1 MASNTVKGYTTTK
14 DINNMNKTTSSPFK
28 STLGTFKAEEAI
40 IWMVGEDGVITFCE
54 GDGLPL
60 LDLNVGEMI
69 GKSIYDVFEQS
80 TQVEECIGKAFNGSS
95 CHVFEEIEGF
105 LWKIWCYPYHDATGV
120 VIGVWLVFVNHTDQ
134 YHRDRM
140 QQIILDLSTT
150 LRKVEKHADMPAVIL
165 DQIMGIMVADT
176 AMLFTRVG
184 IKGEMRIELGRGAWS
199 RWSGLIINEEETTF
213 PGEQI
218 RSVIQQGK
226 PYIGKDTYFG
236 LNEGDGLFVVGLP
249 LLVQGRIIGALWI
262 GRKRQFTEYEISLFE
277 EIGDIVSNMIHVST
291 QYNTTQRRLQHLV
304 ALHNIYRAISSS
316 LDLGVTIKVIL
327 EQVVTQLGVHAAAV
341 YHTIPVTNN
350 LAFVAGRG
358 FRTMTFNR
366 THLQLGEGLAGKVAI
381 TRKMTYISDLR
392 EVTQGLSR
400 QELFSR
406 EGFVSY
412 FGVPLIVKG
421 QVNGV
426 MEIYHRERLNPGS
439 EWLDFL
445 DTLAAQAAIAVDNA
459 DLFNNLQRTN
469 AELSVAY
476 DSTLDGWVRALDLRD
491 RETEGHTKRVTDLT
505 LRLARALGVREM
517 DIVHVRRGALL
528 HDIGKMA
535 IPDEILFKPGPL
547 NDAEWEIMHKHP
559 IYAYELLSP
568 IRFLKPALDIP
579 YYHHEKW
586 DGSGYP
592 FGLKGEQIPRTARI
606 FAVIDVWDALRSD
619 RPYRKAWSDN
629 DARAYIR
636 ENAGIHFEPE
646 IVDMFF
652 RLF

>member
-1 MASNTVKGYTTTK
+1 
-14 DINNMNKTTSSPFK
+14 
-28 STLGTFKAEEAI
+28 
-40 IWMVGEDGVITFCE
+40 
-54 GDGLPL
+54 
-60 LDLNVGEMI
+60 
-69 GKSIYDVFEQS
+69 
-80 TQVEECIGKAFNGSS
+80 
-95 CHVFEEIEGF
+95 
-105 LWKIWCYPYHDATGV
+105 
-120 VIGVWLVFVNHTDQ
+120 
-134 YHRDRM
+134 
-140 QQIILDLSTT
+140 
-150 LRKVEKHADMPAVIL
+150 
-165 DQIMGIMVADT
+165 
-176 AMLFTRVG
+176 
-184 IKGEMRIELGRGAWS
+184 
-199 RWSGLIINEEETTF
+199 
-213 PGEQI
+213 
-218 RSVIQQGK
+218 
-226 PYIGKDTYFG
+226 
-236 LNEGDGLFVVGLP
+236 
-249 LLVQGRIIGALWI
+249 
-262 GRKRQFTEYEISLFE
+262 
-277 EIGDIVSNMIHVST
+277 
-291 QYNTTQRRLQHLV
+291 
-304 ALHNIYRAISSS
+304 
-316 LDLGVTIKVIL
+316 
-327 EQVVTQLGVHAAAV
+327 
-341 YHTIPVTNN
+341 
-350 LAFVAGRG
+350 
-358 FRTMTFNR
+358 
-366 THLQLGEGLAGKVAI
+366 
-381 TRKMTYISDLR
+381 
-392 EVTQGLSR
+392 
-400 QELFSR
+400 
-406 EGFVSY
+406 
-412 FGVPLIVKG
+412 
-421 QVNGV
+421 
-426 MEIYHRERLNPGS
+426 
-439 EWLDFL
+439 
-445 DTLAAQAAIAVDNA
+445 NA